1 MSGNPLTR
9 RTLIGGGL
17 LVGLGWATGQLWG
30 HRPMAAVDSPFLGS
44 AGRRTLEGAL
54 EALLPEG
61 APVDV
66 VAADVDRFLA
76 AGDPVIGGQ
85 LVLALGALE
94 HLGGAGVRRFS
105 RLSRDE
111 RTAVLEDPDLLSG
124 LGQHRRGDASA
135 RPGPDH
141 ADRGADGEALGGVG
155 RAPDHRPTHGPS

>member
-9 RTLIGGGL
+9 RTLLGGGL

-30 HRPMAAVDSPFLGS
+30 HRPMAAIDSPFLGS

-61 APVDV
+61 AAVET

-94 HLGGAGVRRFS
+94 HLGGAGFRRFS

-111 RTAVLEDPDLLSG
+111 RTAVLEGWRTSA
-124 LGQHRRGDASA
+124 LGPKRRIADALRRVALFSWYA
-135 RPGPDH
+135 RPETWDRIGYDGPW
-141 ADRGADGEALGGVG
+141 VG
-155 RAPDHRPTHGPS
+155 R